1 LGHLISI
8 GRDRI
13 LGLGDRSLLSVDLTT
28 HLKQKKFTVL
38 AQAKNH
44 MEHFSLTK
52 NWLCSDDL
60 GLAGEMAAKWD
71 LYRRALIGARAT
83 IRDSENKLMWT

>member
-28 HLKQKKFTVL
+28 HLKQKKIIVL
-38 AQAKNH
+38 AQVKNH

-52 NWLCSDDL
+52 NCLCSDDL
-60 GLAGEMAAKWD
+60 GLAGEMAAEWD
-71 LYRRALIGARAT
+71 LYHWALIGVGAT